1 MIILIL
7 VINFIFTLFLSF
19 AFVGSGSD
27 HDVYKY
33 TIQLIRE
40 NKRKSVYYH
49 NNFLNKTSTLNPQLF
64 YKLLSFLSSKGI
76 KVFSFVLNPLIISIL
91 LLIFYFFI
99 NQVTDNEEYAT
110 AITALLA
117 VNPQYFNVNNA
128 RLYGLNARAFGLIL
142 VFVFFI
148 CVYFTEYE
156 GYSIRTF
163 LIGSIINYLIW
174 NISLFAQQAVVFF
187 SMILGIVFNFWSPIL
202 MTVVSLVIY
211 ALTSYKD
218 FIHFP
223 KQLYNRSIVFIVSGY
238 FLKDRYSIWRDL
250 FWDFWVKLIKS
261 PKKSLRYIYSSPL
274 FIIII
279 LNPFLIMLIYLIIEE
294 KKIIGLDNTL
304 KEFAFAMTITGVIT
318 FIFTSF
324 RITRFLGEPDRYIEM
339 IIPFLVVIPGIYLYQ
354 SMTIKEYLY
363 LIGILALVIGLQCYL
378 YYRKIKTTNFSLFI
392 ESIPNVKKIITT
404 KFREDDVR
412 FTSNNPEWTRRLL
425 NTHWSFLLN
434 WPESMNVGSIGIKEI
449 VDNPKFPCYENKLIS
464 KFIEEFDIN
473 VYLHDHKVEE
483 EFLHPRADKYSA
495 IELDKNSIYSLY
507 RIEKISGN

>member
-1 MIILIL
+1 M
-7 VINFIFTLFLSF
+7 
-19 AFVGSGSD
+19 
-27 HDVYKY
+27 
-33 TIQLIRE
+33 
-40 NKRKSVYYH
+40 
-49 NNFLNKTSTLNPQLF
+49 
-64 YKLLSFLSSKGI
+64 
-76 KVFSFVLNPLIISIL
+76 
-91 LLIFYFFI
+91 
-99 NQVTDNEEYAT
+99 
-110 AITALLA
+110 
-117 VNPQYFNVNNA
+117 NNA

-304 KEFAFAMTITGVIT
+304 
-318 FIFTSF
+318 
-324 RITRFLGEPDRYIEM
+324 P
-339 IIPFLVVIPGIYLYQ
+339 
-354 SMTIKEYLY
+354 
-363 LIGILALVIGLQCYL
+363 
-378 YYRKIKTTNFSLFI
+378 LF
-392 ESIPNVKKIITT
+392 V
-404 KFREDDVR
+404 
-412 FTSNNPEWTRRLL
+412 
-425 NTHWSFLLN
+425 
-434 WPESMNVGSIGIKEI
+434 
-449 VDNPKFPCYENKLIS
+449 
-464 KFIEEFDIN
+464 
-473 VYLHDHKVEE
+473 
-483 EFLHPRADKYSA
+483 
-495 IELDKNSIYSLY
+495 
-507 RIEKISGN
+507 